1 MATEFATSVDYGLTL
16 SKRIYYGKGSATSP
30 PVMAPPV
37 MKREQEGYLP
47 EAVMVYAVVPDPEV
61 VDNPDVPSYQP
72 YVHGKCVPPALIPL
86 HMHGVSMEA
95 DCCLD
100 TAYVTVE
107 GTWRVHCVTT
117 SRKCD
122 CRIAIP
128 LGEQGSLL
136 GVEVD
141 IAGRLFHTKLITE
154 EDAEFQ
160 ENVAKTKPGGRF
172 LKGQI
177 YTFKIPQVD
186 GGSTLSIK
194 VSWSQ
199 KLTYE
204 EGQLCLSVPFNF
216 PGYVFPVGKKIFK
229 REKIQ
234 LNVNSG
240 LSAVIECK
248 CTSHPLKEVSRGA
261 GKASFL
267 YEAQVPAWS
276 SSDLKFSYTVS
287 SDDLF
292 GGILLQSPSLHDFDQ
307 RQMFCLSLFPGK
319 SQSRKVFRKAV
330 VFLVDIS
337 GSMRGDLLENAKNAL
352 LASFSNL
359 SPEDSF
365 NIIAFN
371 GEIRL
376 FSSSMELASK
386 GAIQNAT
393 QWLNDNLI
401 ADGGTEILLPL
412 KQALKLLSDT
422 TESIPLIFLI
432 TDGTVED
439 ERAICNEMK
448 SYLTSTRAISPRICT
463 FGIGSY
469 CNHYFLQMLAQI
481 GRGHYDS
488 AYHPDFVE
496 YRIQRL
502 FSAAS
507 SVILADVT
515 LDTSKHVDSL
525 ELFPSHVPDLSSG
538 SPLIVS
544 GRYTGTFPDY
554 VKVSGT
560 TADMTNFAIDLKVQ
574 NAKDIQ
580 LDKLFARR
588 QIDMLTARAWLSESK
603 ELEDKV
609 AKMSIQTGFPSEYT
623 HMLLLKSGKE
633 PEPVLMQEIL
643 NKIDLLKKVDSSNQ
657 NIIFLG
663 SLGVGFGNM
672 KATAENT
679 PPGFEESKSYEAA
692 DLLVKVAS
700 NCCGSLIDHC
710 CCMCFIQTCSS
721 VNKQC
726 SIVLTQLCA
735 ALSCLECV
743 NCCFELFEC
752 F

>member
-560 TADMTNFAIDLKVQ
+560 TAHMTNFAIDLKVQ

-580 LDKLFARR
+580 LDRLFARR

-672 KATAENT
+672 KATADNT

-700 NCCGSLIDHC
+700 NCCGRLIDHC

>member
-1 MATEFATSVDYGLTL
+1 
-16 SKRIYYGKGSATSP
+16 
-30 PVMAPPV
+30 
-37 MKREQEGYLP
+37 
-47 EAVMVYAVVPDPEV
+47 MVYAVVPDPEV

-128 LGEQGSLL
+128 LGEQLINGRNLPGNVTGIGSLL

-194 VSWSQ
+194 VNWSQ

-216 PGYVFPVGKKIFK
+216 PGY
-229 REKIQ
+229 
-234 LNVNSG
+234 
-240 LSAVIECK
+240 
-248 CTSHPLKEVSRGA
+248 EVSRGA

-267 YEAQVPAWS
+267 YEAQVTAWS

-412 KQALKLLSDT
+412 KQVRLSYHSSITQLLELTVAFYIKFPTAIALKLLSDT

-488 AYHPDFVE
+488 AYHPGNSFLYVLLYIWPDFVE

-515 LDTSKHVDSL
+515 VDTSKHVDSL
-525 ELFPSHVPDLSSG
+525 ELFPSNVPDLSSG

-560 TADMTNFAIDLKVQ
+560 MADMTNFAIDLKVQ

-580 LDKLFARR
+580 LDRLFARR

-603 ELEDKV
+603 ELEDNV

-623 HMLLLKSGKE
+623 QMLLLKSGKE
-633 PEPVLMQEIL
+633 PEPVLMQEVCIH
-643 NKIDLLKKVDSSNQ
+643 DL
-657 NIIFLG
+657 
-663 SLGVGFGNM
+663 
-672 KATAENT
+672 
-679 PPGFEESKSYEAA
+679 PY
-692 DLLVKVAS
+692 DLQKRCKL
-700 NCCGSLIDHC
+700 
-710 CCMCFIQTCSS
+710 S
-721 VNKQC
+721 V
-726 SIVLTQLCA
+726 
-735 ALSCLECV
+735 
-743 NCCFELFEC
+743 
-752 F
+752 